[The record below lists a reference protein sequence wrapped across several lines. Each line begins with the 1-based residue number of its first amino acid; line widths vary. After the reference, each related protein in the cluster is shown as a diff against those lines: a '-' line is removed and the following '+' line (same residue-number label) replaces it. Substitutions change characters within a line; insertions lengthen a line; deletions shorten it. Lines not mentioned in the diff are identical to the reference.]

1 MIKFQGKISQDCKK
15 WFIKR
20 EFLCCLFIG
29 LCTTLITGIGIV
41 LFAVYWNL
49 VALYFFIIPVL
60 LTFMLCFQCI
70 SKYIL
75 KRLPLII
82 TIEDGYIEGKNENEE
97 TWRNLDL
104 LKTITDFGEWYV
116 FNFHFPH
123 KVRWFICQ
131 KNLIVDGT
139 IEEFEELFEDKIVR
153 KFK

>member
-1 MIKFQGKISQDCKK
+1 MLKFQGKISRECEK

-104 LKTITDFGEWYV
+104 LKTITDFG
-116 FNFHFPH
+116 
-123 KVRWFICQ
+123 RWKQITAGIADATLGDE
-131 KNLIVDGT
+131 NP
-139 IEEFEELFEDKIVR
+139 DKTNQQRTAGNREAASV
-153 KFK
+153 